1 MGKHGLPVH
10 IRLRQRH
17 VGVVLS
23 RPRVQLGIGGRVILA
38 MVDTPVHNEE
48 SATMTMSLVMFRVL
62 TARMGSSGEVRCGL
76 PEMPCGDK
84 HQSLQPHHA
93 RQDHMVMWKENGHE
107 SVWYVSPWA
116 WLRRYVTWIGRTR

>member
-48 SATMTMSLVMFRVL
+48 SVTMIMSLAMFRVL
-62 TARMGSSGEVRCGL
+62 TVQMGLSGKVRCGL
-76 PEMPCGDK
+76 PEMPCEDK
-84 HQSLQPHHA
+84 LQSLQPHHA
-93 RQDHMVMWKENGHE
+93 RQDHMVIWKENGHG
-107 SVWYVSPWA
+107 SVWYVPPWA
-116 WLRRYVTWIGRTR
+116 WMRRYVTWIGRTR